1 MTFWKVCLV
10 SFLVTL
16 VVTPLAIKIAPKIGG
31 IDIPK
36 DNRRVHTKPV
46 PRVGGIAIYA
56 GVVAAVLLFMPHSMK
71 IIGILIG
78 GTIIFVLGLI
88 DDLKALPAVVKLLGQ
103 IAAASVVFGFG
114 IRIEF
119 LSIFSFDKF
128 DMNVIVAYICTL
140 IWFIAITNTIN
151 LIDGMDGLA
160 AGVVAIGSCCI
171 AYVAYIHGTYHQ
183 VLPMMAVAG
192 ACLGFLPW
200 NFYPAK
206 TFMGDC
212 GSQFLGFMIGAFSIL
227 GLVKSATVVAL
238 FIPLVVLGL
247 PLFDTGYAI
256 IRRLIRK
263 QSIMEADKEHIHHS
277 FLKSGMGQRR
287 SVICMYGICAIMG
300 TAAVLLSRQL
310 YVEAIGLFLI
320 ALGYIYVV
328 ITDRNHVMPT
338 IMEEIIEDAQDVI
351 HHERTKER

>member
-16 VVTPLAIKIAPKIGG
+16 AVTPLAIKIAPKIGG

-46 PRVGGIAIYA
+46 PRVGGIAIYC

-71 IIGILIG
+71 ILGILIG

-88 DDLKALPAVVKLLGQ
+88 DDLKALPAAVKLLGQ

-128 DMNVIVAYICTL
+128 DMNVVIAYLCTL

-160 AGVVAIGSCCI
+160 AGVVAIASCCI

-183 VLPMMAVAG
+183 VLPMMAVAA

-238 FIPLVVLGL
+238 LVPLLVLGL
-247 PLFDTGYAI
+247 PLFDTSYAI

-287 SVICMYGICAIMG
+287 SVLCMYGICAIMG
-300 TAAVLLSRQL
+300 IAAVLLSRQL
-310 YVEAIGLFLI
+310 YLEGLGLFLI
-320 ALGYIYVV
+320 ALGYIYVI
-328 ITDRNHVMPT
+328 ITDRNHMMPT
-338 IMEEIIEDAQDVI
+338 ILEEIIEDAQDAL
-351 HHERTKER
+351 HPDRNRD